1 MTTLLR
7 CWLPCAVLWLAA
19 AGLIHAQT
27 VTPPARPGPWWKTE
41 PFKRDLGLTADQSA
55 RIDKI
60 YEATLPELRQEW
72 GQLSQFEEKLSHLI
86 QKDADEAVLS
96 RQIDR
101 VETARANANKTR
113 SMMLVQMLKVLTPE
127 QRVRFKTIHDRWL
140 AEVRR
145 SSEPPTRPEG

>member
-7 CWLPCAVLWLAA
+7 CWLPCAVLSLAA
-19 AGLIHAQT
+19 FGLVHAQT
-27 VTPPARPGPWWKTE
+27 PSSPTRPGPWWKVE

-55 RIDKI
+55 RIDRI
-60 YEATLPELRQEW
+60 YEATRPELRQEW
-72 GQLSQFEEKLSHLI
+72 EQLSKLEEKLSHLI
-86 QKDADEAVLS
+86 QKDADEAALS

-101 VETARANANKTR
+101 VETARANVNKTR
-113 SMMLVQMLKVLTPE
+113 QMMLVQMLKILTPE

-145 SSEPPTRPEG
+145 SNEPPRPEE

>member
-7 CWLPCAVLWLAA
+7 FGLSCAVCWLAA
-19 AGLIHAQT
+19 AGLVVAQAS
-27 VTPPARPGPWWKTE
+27 TPPARPGPWWKTE
-41 PFKRDLGLTADQSA
+41 PFKKDLGLTADQSA
-55 RIDKI
+55 RIDRI

-72 GQLSQFEEKLSHLI
+72 GQLSKLEEKLSHLI
-86 QKDADEAVLS
+86 QGDADEATLS

-101 VETARANANKTR
+101 VETARASANKTR
-113 SMMLVQMLKVLTPE
+113 SLMLVQMLKVLTPE

-145 SSEPPTRPEG
+145 SNEPPARPEE

>member
-7 CWLPCAVLWLAA
+7 CWLPCAVLSLAA
-19 AGLIHAQT
+19 FGLVHAQT
-27 VTPPARPGPWWKTE
+27 PSSPARPGPWWKVE

-55 RIDKI
+55 RIDRI
-60 YEATLPELRQEW
+60 YEATRPELRQEW
-72 GQLSQFEEKLSHLI
+72 EQLSKLEEKLSHLI
-86 QKDADEAVLS
+86 QKDADEAALS

-101 VETARANANKTR
+101 VETARANVNKTR
-113 SMMLVQMLKVLTPE
+113 QMMLVQMLKILTPE

-145 SSEPPTRPEG
+145 SNEPPRPEE